1 MARDQDSSD
10 TVEIIKTWLTYCV
23 YNLALISSS
32 SPVSVMNALFRYFVE
47 AFPGKVTLRVEDVPD
62 MSGKVVVITGSFS
75 FEIRCL
81 I

>member
-1 MARDQDSSD
+1 
-10 TVEIIKTWLTYCV
+10 
-23 YNLALISSS
+23 
-32 SPVSVMNALFRYFVE
+32 MNALFRYFVE